1 MLHLRFR
8 LRTTFLA
15 ALASAMAKPF
25 YLKVAIGLW
34 LLASGHQVSLAQ
46 EDATAQFYRSK
57 GLSISV
63 GASAGGGIDLYARLV
78 ARHIGK
84 HLPGT
89 PTVVVQNMPGAGGLQ
104 QMNNLGS
111 IAPKDGSSIGM
122 INPMMT
128 VAPILTP
135 DFAKYDPSR
144 FSWIGSVN
152 TEIGTCT
159 FWPASK
165 LSSVEQ
171 LKQRRVKM
179 GGIGAAGGSTLDAT
193 TLREVLGFSFDIVLG
208 YPGMT
213 EATLAAERGEVD
225 GVCGL
230 NVSGLKATHWEAFKR
245 GDVRPLIQTAVRNHP
260 DLPGVANV
268 FNLATTEEQRQV
280 MRIVFGPW
288 AYGRPLVAPPETD
301 ATNLA
306 ALRRAFQATMKDT
319 AFLSDAERIKLEVS
333 PMPPEEISSLIK
345 SIYEAPP
352 DILERTRVMLAPKK

>member
-1 MLHLRFR
+1 MPLADRI
-8 LRTTFLA
+8 LA

-128 VAPILTP
+128 VAQSSRLT
-135 DFAKYDPSR
+135 
-144 FSWIGSVN
+144 
-152 TEIGTCT
+152 
-159 FWPASK
+159 
-165 LSSVEQ
+165 LQ
-171 LKQRRVKM
+171 
-179 GGIGAAGGSTLDAT
+179 STI
-193 TLREVLGFSFDIVLG
+193 R
-208 YPGMT
+208 
-213 EATLAAERGEVD
+213 
-225 GVCGL
+225 
-230 NVSGLKATHWEAFKR
+230 H
-245 GDVRPLIQTAVRNHP
+245 
-260 DLPGVANV
+260 
-268 FNLATTEEQRQV
+268 
-280 MRIVFGPW
+280 
-288 AYGRPLVAPPETD
+288 
-301 ATNLA
+301 
-306 ALRRAFQATMKDT
+306 
-319 AFLSDAERIKLEVS
+319 AFLGS
-333 PMPPEEISSLIK
+333 
-345 SIYEAPP
+345 EA
-352 DILERTRVMLAPKK
+352 

>member
-1 MLHLRFR
+1 MATSFR
-8 LRTTFLA
+8 
-15 ALASAMAKPF
+15 
-25 YLKVAIGLW
+25 LKVAISLW
-34 LLASGHQVSLAQ
+34 LLASGHQACLAQ
-46 EDATAQFYRSK
+46 EDAAAQFYRSK

-78 ARHIGK
+78 ARHIAK
-84 HLPGT
+84 HLPGS

-104 QMNNLGS
+104 QMNHLGS
-111 IAPKDGSSIGM
+111 IAAKDGSFVGM

-135 DFAKYDPSR
+135 DFAKYDPAR

-165 LSSVEQ
+165 LSNVDQ

-193 TLREVLGFSFDIVLG
+193 TLREVLGFPFDIVLG

-245 GDVRPLIQTAVRNHP
+245 GDVRPLLQTSVRNHP
-260 DLPGVANV
+260 DLPNVANV
-268 FNLATTEEQRQV
+268 FDLATSEAQRQV

-288 AYGRPLVAPPETD
+288 AYGRPLVAPPGTD
-301 ATNLA
+301 AANLA
-306 ALRRAFQATMKDT
+306 VLRRAFQATMKDA
-319 AFLSDAERIKLEVS
+319 AFVSDAERIKLEIS
-333 PMPPEEISSLIK
+333 PMPPEEISTAIK
-345 SIYEAPP
+345 NIYQAPP
-352 DILERTRVMLAPKK
+352 DVLERTRVMLTPRK

>member
-1 MLHLRFR
+1 MMRPSSINL
-8 LRTTFLA
+8 
-15 ALASAMAKPF
+15 
-25 YLKVAIGLW
+25 VIGL
-34 LLASGHQVSLAQ
+34 LFLMSLGRMSFAQ
-46 EDATAQFYRSK
+46 EEAGTQFYRSK

-84 HLPGT
+84 HLPGS

-104 QMNNLGS
+104 QMNHLGS
-111 IAPKDGSSIGM
+111 IAPKDGSFVGL

-152 TEIGTCT
+152 SEIGTCT

-171 LKQRRVKM
+171 LRQRRVKM

-193 TLREVLGFSFDIVLG
+193 TLREVLGFPFDIVLG

-230 NVSGLKATHWEAFKR
+230 NVSGLKATHWDAFKR
-245 GDVRPLIQTAVRNHP
+245 GDVRPLLQTSVRNHP
-260 DLPGVANV
+260 DLPSVALPSGHTRHSH
-268 FNLATTEEQRQV
+268 FPQPTRL
-280 MRIVFGPW
+280 
-288 AYGRPLVAPPETD
+288 
-301 ATNLA
+301 
-306 ALRRAFQATMKDT
+306 
-319 AFLSDAERIKLEVS
+319 
-333 PMPPEEISSLIK
+333 SSLDV
-345 SIYEAPP
+345 Y
-352 DILERTRVMLAPKK
+352 LCRRTRQAARQR